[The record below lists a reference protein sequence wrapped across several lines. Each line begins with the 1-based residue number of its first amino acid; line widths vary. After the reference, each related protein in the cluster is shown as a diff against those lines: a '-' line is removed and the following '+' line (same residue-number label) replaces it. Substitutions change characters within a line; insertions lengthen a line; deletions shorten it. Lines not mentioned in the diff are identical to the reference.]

1 MNKNCELAV
10 SAVLKDTGI
19 SRKEVRKLDVEEQ
32 EKLCYV
38 SFCTDWQEYEAYVDT
53 DSLQVLGLNFMPL
66 ERLL

>member
-1 MNKNCELAV
+1 MW
-10 SAVLKDTGI
+10 T
-19 SRKEVRKLDVEEQ
+19 
-32 EKLCYV
+32 V